1 MNDSAS
7 APKKSNP
14 EAEFEDRGLV
24 DRPWFVLTTVFTLT
38 GAFGIPM
45 ILLCRRFSRRQK
57 IVWSLI
63 AFFYTIAMIALLIA
77 ILVWSYQRLIH
88 SMEGVPLD

>member
-7 APKKSNP
+7 TQQKNKP
-14 EAEFEDRGLV
+14 EAEPEDRGLV

-57 IVWSLI
+57 IVWSVI
-63 AFFYTIAMIALLIA
+63 AFFYTIAMIAILIA
-77 ILVWSYQRLIH
+77 ILAWSYQRLIH